1 MNARVAAYVSSLV
14 PMIEVWK
21 SEANTEGLADIQI
34 RIDDGKV
41 TFPEIVGAPDIHIGK
56 VNNTPVAAIA
66 YLLAG
71 ELLSSGYKLQYT
83 VANGNLGLKFPE
95 HNPAY
100 DNMEYTAANVQQE
113 VDKAEFTDPAVG
125 EAVRM
130 LLDDM
135 KVAGPA
141 SYDVY
146 LIPWLQ
152 HTKKCALCC
161 IRKGELSL
169 ASWHGINTA
178 THKQCKTAVQDILWQ
193 LLKMGYTVQRIHG
206 SAPDCILKHVSGA
219 YFQLNYNNN

>member
-95 HNPAY
+95 QQQQLQ
-100 DNMEYTAANVQQE
+100 DNLEYTVAN
-113 VDKAEFTDPAVG
+113 DNLRSTAE
-125 EAVRM
+125 EAVHS
-130 LLDDM
+130 LLEST
-135 KVAGPA
+135 KAAGPE

-146 LIPWLQ
+146 LLPWLQ
-152 HTKKCALCC
+152 YTNRCALCC
-161 IRKGELSL
+161 KRKDDLSL

-178 THKQCKTAVQDILWQ
+178 TANQCKIVVQDILWQ
-193 LLKMGYTVQRIHG
+193 LLKMGYTAQRVQG
-206 SAPDCILKHVSGA
+206 SAPECLREHVSGS
-219 YFQLNYNNN
+219 YFQLSK